1 MLGRRDLLCVGLL
14 IAMAA
19 ALVPG
24 LDPVNQDRYL
34 CDVIGQMASYWVLP
48 SMGFLLALRCGVLDL
63 SVWMA
68 FSAGSVAAAWLL
80 ARGCPAGAA
89 LAAGIGVGA
98 AMGAANALLVRRS
111 RLPSGLVTLVTAL
124 GVFLL
129 LRWLLP
135 ERTLVR
141 PGDAWKAWHWLGLGG
156 MDNDVSHPLFMTR
169 MLLVIMFYGATM
181 LTMLAASSRYVAPG
195 PLLLSEE
202 ERGHWMERTFSAGTQ
217 RTLALIV
224 GGALSAAGGVLLLM
238 DNDRATVPTWPI
250 GDLRIPAAALLAGG
264 LLLKGPRR
272 TLLAGM
278 CLPPAFTLATA
289 WRQTGWGLEYQG
301 YSLQLLLLVAGA
313 GLMVLAARAAERSP
327 RRGGHWAA
335 AWLAAGAVTVWCAST
350 NFTSPAVLEALRWT
364 GAGLMAASA
373 TIHTAAKFCPA
384 SVGGNP

>member
-1 MLGRRDLLCVGLL
+1 MPGRRDLLCVGLL
-14 IAMAA
+14 VAMAV

-34 CDVIGQMASYWVLP
+34 CDVIGQLASYWVLP

-68 FSAGSVAAAWLL
+68 FSAGSLAAAWLL
-80 ARGCPAGAA
+80 ARGCPASAALAVGIAVGAA
-89 LAAGIGVGA
+89 LGT
-98 AMGAANALLVRRS
+98 ANALLVRRS
-111 RLPSGLVTLVTAL
+111 RLPSGLVTFVTAL

-135 ERTLVR
+135 EQTIVR
-141 PGDAWKAWHWLGLGG
+141 PGDAWKAWHWLGLGS

-169 MLLVIMFYGATM
+169 MLLVILFFGTTM
-181 LTMLAASSRYVAPG
+181 MTMLAASTRYVLSG
-195 PLLLSEE
+195 PSLAEE
-202 ERGHWMERTFSAGTQ
+202 ERGRWMERTFDIGTQ

-224 GGALSAAGGVLLLM
+224 GGALSAAGGVLWLL

-250 GDLRIPAAALLAGG
+250 GELRIPAAALLAGG

-278 CLPPAFTLATA
+278 CLPPAFLLATA

-301 YSLQLLLLVAGA
+301 YSLQLLLVVAGA
-313 GLMVLAARAAERSP
+313 GLMALGAHAAEGSHRRSW
-327 RRGGHWAA
+327 HWAA
-335 AWLAAGAVTVWCAST
+335 AWIAAGAVTVLCVST
-350 NFTSPAVLEALRWT
+350 NFTSPAALEALRWT
-364 GAGLMAASA
+364 SVGLMVASA
-373 TIHTAAKFCPA
+373 GIHAAAKFCPKPTCE
-384 SVGGNP
+384 NP